1 MVWAARSMVRAVS
14 KYSLLSIS
22 PPQSQFERQ
31 NAVELQPITERRTGP
46 LHRRSSV
53 PYICMRRGYLGLRST
68 TCAPREW
75 WERGSSPGGYLAT
88 SVDQLVT
95 LMFAKYAREAAKA
108 LPSDKAYPPRGSEKR
123 TARASNGLA
132 LGLISVRKSPAQT
145 NGRWSLPIRLAH
157 RLL

>member
-1 MVWAARSMVRAVS
+1 MVRAVS

-22 PPQSQFERQ
+22 PPQSQFERH
-31 NAVELQPITERRTGP
+31 NAVELQPITERRTEP

-53 PYICMRRGYLGLRST
+53 PYICLRRGYLGLRST

-95 LMFAKYAREAAKA
+95 LSFAKYAREVAKA
-108 LPSDKAYPPRGSEKR
+108 LPSDKAYPLRGRKNAR
-123 TARASNGLA
+123 RARLTA
-132 LGLISVRKSPAQT
+132 
-145 NGRWSLPIRLAH
+145 
-157 RLL
+157 

>member
-1 MVWAARSMVRAVS
+1 MVRAVS

-22 PPQSQFERQ
+22 PPQSRFERH
-31 NAVELQPITERRTGP
+31 NAVELQPITERRAGP

-68 TCAPREW
+68 TCTPREW

-95 LMFAKYAREAAKA
+95 LLFAKNAREAAKA
-108 LPSDKAYPPRGSEKR
+108 LPSDKAYPPR
-123 TARASNGLA
+123 ASNGLA
-132 LGLISVRKSPAQT
+132 SGLISGFGTFETCRRHPRS
-145 NGRWSLPIRLAH
+145 IRLP
-157 RLL
+157 RLC